1 MHIDH
6 LLDLW
11 LNGSRMD
18 DTNKQLP
25 PTDDPFAESNK
36 DTSSQIPSVDTV
48 LVPES
53 PDNTDAMNT
62 PGEFNYLQN
71 LQTQINLNIATIDRL
86 KEEMQPVKEM
96 IDDMLNNDPE
106 YLELTKRAKEAS
118 TEKGARKKE
127 LLSQPQGK
135 ALEDKMS
142 KLKEE
147 QKEANDMISQLLAEY
162 RQTTGANEFEGSD
175 GELRTI
181 VMIAK
186 LVRKTNL
193 NRE

>member
-1 MHIDH
+1 
-6 LLDLW
+6 
-11 LNGSRMD
+11 
-18 DTNKQLP
+18 
-25 PTDDPFAESNK
+25 
-36 DTSSQIPSVDTV
+36 
-48 LVPES
+48 
-53 PDNTDAMNT
+53 
-62 PGEFNYLQN
+62 
-71 LQTQINLNIATIDRL
+71 
-86 KEEMQPVKEM
+86 MQPVKEM
-96 IDDMLNNDPE
+96 IDDMLGNDPE
-106 YLELTKRAKEAS
+106 YLELTKRAKDAS

-127 LLSQPQGK
+127 LMSQPQGK

-162 RQTTGANEFEGSD
+162 RQTTGANEFEGAD

-193 NRE
+193 NRD